1 MEKNDIETRSSV
13 AFFTQIKQEY
23 RCYIKKI
30 VQADK

>member
-1 MEKNDIETRSSV
+1 MQKNDIGTRSSV

-30 VQADK
+30 VQVDK